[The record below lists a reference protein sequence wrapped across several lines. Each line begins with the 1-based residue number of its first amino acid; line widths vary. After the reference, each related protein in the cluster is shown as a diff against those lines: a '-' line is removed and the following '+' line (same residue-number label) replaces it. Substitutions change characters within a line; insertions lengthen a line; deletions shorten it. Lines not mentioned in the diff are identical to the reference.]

1 MDAVRR
7 NVRRYLGRHFAPLLV
22 IGALGACGA
31 PATPAAPAAPGATAT
46 PVTAAPGAGD
56 GARPTVTLTAPPA
69 GALVF
74 RLVPEQSRATFRVR
88 EQLAGVDLPSD
99 AVGTTG
105 AVAGMLVLRADGA
118 LVAPASRVSVDLR
131 ELKSDD
137 PRRDSYIKQ
146 NTLRTAQFPFA
157 EFVPTRAEGL
167 PSPLPQSGE
176 RAFRL
181 IGTMTVHG
189 TQKEVVWE
197 TRARREGA
205 QLTGQATATVRFGD
219 FGMAPPRVPLVLS
232 IMDEIRLELALVA
245 AQDG

>member
-1 MDAVRR
+1 
-7 NVRRYLGRHFAPLLV
+7 
-22 IGALGACGA
+22 
-31 PATPAAPAAPGATAT
+31 
-46 PVTAAPGAGD
+46 
-56 GARPTVTLTAPPA
+56 VTLTAPPA
-69 GALVF
+69 GALVY

-105 AVAGMLVLRADGA
+105 AVAGTLVLRADGA

-137 PRRDSYIKQ
+137 PRRDSFIKQ
-146 NTLRTAQFPFA
+146 NTLLTARFPFA

-167 PSPLPQSGE
+167 PNPLPQSGE

-181 IGTMTVHG
+181 IGTLTVHG

-197 TRARREGA
+197 ARARREGA
-205 QLTGQATATVRFGD
+205 QLTGQATTTVRFGD

-245 AQDG
+245 TQDG